1 MKIPKFNSYEE
12 AYQWIENQLYLQ
24 IAGSGSR
31 GNLAAIAGV
40 GTNLIFD
47 AGLSPDNLKIDWTR
61 PTVLLLSH
69 FHNDHAKYLD
79 DFKKLGCEIIEPSKA
94 IGNILELYGLKI
106 TGVQGVHDVE
116 VAIYLINFYSKFILY
131 ATDTAKLPH
140 VPYWLDLAIVEANW
154 TDTLFERDLPPSVID
169 RIANTHLS
177 VDIALEWFKKYLPKV
192 GVLWHSSSEANLKP
206 VLEKLNNLPVGKY
219 FSAETNKNI
228 KF

>member
-1 MKIPKFNSYEE
+1 MNTNDFLPF
-12 AYQWIENQLYLQ
+12 YLQ

-40 GTNLIFD
+40 GTNIIFD
-47 AGLSPDNLKIDWTR
+47 AGLSPDLLKIDWSR
-61 PTVLLLSH
+61 PTVLLLNH
-69 FHNDHAKYLD
+69 FHNDHAKHLD
-79 DFKKLGCEIIEPSKA
+79 DFKKLGCEIIEPQKA

-140 VPYWLDLAIVEANW
+140 VPYWLDLAIIEANW
-154 TDTLFERDLPPSVID
+154 TDSLFERDLPPSVID

-177 VDIALEWFKKYLPKV
+177 ADSALEWFKKYLPKV
-192 GVLWHSSSEANLKP
+192 GVLWHSSSEADLKP

-219 FSAETNKNI
+219 FAAETNKTI